1 MLHDQGVM
9 IVVAVDG
16 SEPSVRAVRWTAEQ
30 APKLGA
36 SVVAVHALEEP
47 VYAVPPMA
55 AVSIGPL
62 PPEVRTE
69 VRATLERDWC
79 APLAAAGV
87 EHRAVL
93 ADGPPAAAIIQ
104 TARDEQADLVVVGR
118 RGRGGFAEL
127 LLGSVSHQLA
137 HHVGRPLVIIP

>member
-1 MLHDQGVM
+1 M

-16 SEPSVRAVRWTAEQ
+16 SESAARAVRWVAEH
-30 APKLGA
+30 ARPLGA
-36 SVVAVHALEEP
+36 DVVAVHVLEEP

-55 AVSIGPL
+55 AVSLGPL
-62 PPEVRTE
+62 PPQVRTE
-69 VRATLERDWC
+69 IRDTLERDWC
-79 APLAAAGV
+79 APLRDAGV
-87 EHRAVL
+87 AYKAVL
-93 ADGPPAAAIIQ
+93 VDGPPAAAIIRLAQ
-104 TARDEQADLVVVGR
+104 DESADLVVVGR